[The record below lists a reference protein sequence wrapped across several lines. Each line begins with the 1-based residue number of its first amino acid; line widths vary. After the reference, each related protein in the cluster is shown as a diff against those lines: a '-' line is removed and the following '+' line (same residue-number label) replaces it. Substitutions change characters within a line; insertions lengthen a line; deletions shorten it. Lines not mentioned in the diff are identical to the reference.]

1 VIAQL
6 GSDDPRLRQ
15 SALDELMKIKAPDLA
30 KIRDAAISQGPLL
43 PGQVAALREA
53 VTQIYLAAQRYPVD
67 PDYYGFIGLRWS
79 PELAHST
86 PVVVDER
93 IPGFPAYEFLQPG
106 DVILQF
112 TDWPAVQLRV
122 PDDFIL
128 IARRLSAGDPLRLTV
143 RRDGRPIVI
152 TMKFDYFPGEVTPT
166 NIDAWI
172 QDRARKAEAYWNS
185 EFSAVDPAAAPM
197 ATQASTSVQ
206 P

>member
-1 VIAQL
+1 
-6 GSDDPRLRQ
+6 
-15 SALDELMKIKAPDLA
+15 
-30 KIRDAAISQGPLL
+30 
-43 PGQVAALREA
+43 
-53 VTQIYLAAQRYPVD
+53 
-67 PDYYGFIGLRWS
+67 
-79 PELAHST
+79 LAHST

-128 IARRLSAGDPLRLTV
+128 IARRLSAGDTLRLTV
-143 RRDGRPIVI
+143 RREGRPIVI

-172 QDRARKAEAYWNS
+172 QDRARKAEGYWNS